1 MYPRTYA
8 CSPEEFLAASRLPT
22 RVMEDEAAMMEDI
35 AQTMF
40 EACLLYTSTIAAMR
54 KEGAVEGFHRVEQAL
69 QAKKY

>member
-8 CSPEEFLAASRLPT
+8 CSPEEFLASSRLPT

-40 EACLLYTSTIAAMR
+40 EAIL
-54 KEGAVEGFHRVEQAL
+54 
-69 QAKKY
+69 AKPRAGLSLIHI